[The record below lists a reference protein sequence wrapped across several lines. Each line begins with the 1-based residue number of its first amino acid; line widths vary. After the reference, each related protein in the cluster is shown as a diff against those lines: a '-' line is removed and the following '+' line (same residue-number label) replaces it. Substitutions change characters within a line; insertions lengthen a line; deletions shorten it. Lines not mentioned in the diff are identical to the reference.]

1 MAKLLNFQ
9 FLCVLRCLIEAG
21 KEERPPVK
29 TTETAPAPPPPA
41 KDMLP
46 PTEDI
51 PTPDAGITIGTL
63 SDLINKPGKRNFV
76 RILKESLEQL
86 VQLDP
91 QVILASS
98 NKKTLQEILT
108 FLCSPPRE
116 LKREFKQLE
125 TSLLESA
132 RQKLISA
139 LRS

>member
-1 MAKLLNFQ
+1 
-9 FLCVLRCLIEAG
+9 
-21 KEERPPVK
+21 
-29 TTETAPAPPPPA
+29 
-41 KDMLP
+41 MLP

-51 PTPDAGITIGTL
+51 TTPDAGTTIGTL
-63 SDLINKPGKRNFV
+63 SNLIKKPGKKNFV
-76 RILKESLEQL
+76 SILRASLEQL

-91 QVILASS
+91 QSILASS